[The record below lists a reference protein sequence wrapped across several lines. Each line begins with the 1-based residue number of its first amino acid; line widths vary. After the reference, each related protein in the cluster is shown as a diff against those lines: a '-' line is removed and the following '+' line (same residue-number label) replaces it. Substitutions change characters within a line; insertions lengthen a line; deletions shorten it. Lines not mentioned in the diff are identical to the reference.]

1 MIRQLYVLMACE
13 MGCQSSPLCVEMVV
27 IPCNNGKNRR
37 GSCMPRAS
45 NKSKER
51 LRLFY
56 RQFSREDYVLI
67 PINADPDAIAS
78 AMAVKRLLWHKTA
91 NVTISNV
98 NEIKRPDNL
107 TMIRL
112 VGTQLIPFK
121 EIDPA
126 RFNRLVMV
134 DSQPDHHEDL
144 TGLTPQVV
152 IDHHPVSYTGD
163 APCVDIRPEYGAT
176 ASILTEYLRSAKIK
190 PSVKLATSLYYAIKT
205 DTSNFERKTI
215 LEDLTAFQYVFHH
228 ANTAMAYR
236 IEQAEMHVGF
246 LKYFKRA
253 IEERRL
259 RKGRALVHLGR
270 VIHPDVCVQ
279 VADFFLRINTVNW
292 SIVSGLHQRKL
303 VIIFRNDGIRKN
315 AGILAK
321 ESFGRW
327 GSAGGHKSAA
337 RAEIPLDA
345 IEKSVDCADRKKL
358 AQWITRQLKKRTAR
372 RR

>member
-1 MIRQLYVLMACE
+1 
-13 MGCQSSPLCVEMVV
+13 
-27 IPCNNGKNRR
+27 
-37 GSCMPRAS
+37 MPRAS
-45 NKSKER
+45 AKSKER

-56 RQFSREDYVLI
+56 RQFSREDHVLI

-78 AMAVKRLLWHKTA
+78 AMAVKRLLWRKTA
-91 NVTISNV
+91 NVTIANV

-112 VGTQLIPFK
+112 VGVQLVPFK
-121 EIDPA
+121 EIDLP
-126 RFNRLVMV
+126 RFNRIVFV

-144 TGLTPQVV
+144 AGLEPHVI
-152 IDHHPVSYTGD
+152 IDHHPVSYAGN
-163 APCVDIRPEYGAT
+163 AACVDIRPEYGAT
-176 ASILTEYLRSAKIK
+176 ASIMTEYLRAAKIK
-190 PSVKLATSLYYAIKT
+190 LSVKLATSLYHAIKT

-215 LEDLTAFQYVFHH
+215 QEDLTAFQYVFNY

-270 VIHPDVCVQ
+270 VIHPDICVQ

-292 SIVSGLHQRKL
+292 SIVSGLHHRKL

-315 AGILAK
+315 AGVLAK

-337 RAEIPLDA
+337 RAEIPLEA
-345 IEKSVDCADRKKL
+345 IEGAVDCNDRKKV
-358 AQWITRQLKKRTAR
+358 AQWIMRQLKKRAVR
-372 RR
+372 RK